1 MSLCFRKLLL
11 FEIPCSKFDIQNT
24 SFVTLLP
31 GGFRMGVPLIQQY
44 RVASYITKQKLR
56 GQKRYPL
63 VLMLEP
69 LFRCNLA
76 CAGCG
81 KIEHPEEILDKTLS
95 VEVCLAAVDECGAP
109 VVSIAGGEPLLHKE
123 MAQIVAGIIRRKKFV
138 YLCTNGLLLK
148 KHLVDYTPSPYLT
161 FSIHLDGN
169 RERHDALVCRQ
180 GVFDLAVDAI
190 KSANQKGFRVTIN
203 STLYEGVSAQ
213 EAAEFFD
220 FAMGLGIEGVTIA
233 PGFSYERASQQEVFL
248 QRTASKQLFRDIFK
262 LAKGRKWK
270 FNHTTLYLNFLAGN
284 QDYQCT
290 PWGNPTRNIFGWQ
303 RPCYLLQ
310 EGSHASSFRE
320 LIEETD
326 WDRYGTGRNP
336 KCAQCMLH
344 SGFEPSA
351 VNDMLT
357 HPLKALWVSLRGPRT
372 SGPMAPDFSV
382 EGSATASEPCG
393 EKEIEHPAGS

>member
-1 MSLCFRKLLL
+1 MVSGKAI
-11 FEIPCSKFDIQNT
+11 E
-24 SFVTLLP
+24 LLP
-31 GGFRMGVPLIQQY
+31 GGLRMGVPLIQQY

-56 GQKRYPL
+56 GEKRYPL

-95 VEVCLAAVDECGAP
+95 VEECLAAVDECGAP

-123 MAQIVAGIIRRKKFV
+123 MAQIVAGITRRKKFV

-262 LAKGRKWK
+262 LGKERKWK
-270 FNHTTLYLNFLAGN
+270 FNHTNLYLNFLAGN

-351 VNDMLT
+351 VNDMLA

-372 SGPMAPDFSV
+372 YGPMAPDLSV
-382 EGSATASEPCG
+382 EGSATASESCD
-393 EKEIEHPAGS
+393 EKEIEHPAES

>member
-1 MSLCFRKLLL
+1 
-11 FEIPCSKFDIQNT
+11 
-24 SFVTLLP
+24 
-31 GGFRMGVPLIQQY
+31 
-44 RVASYITKQKLR
+44 
-56 GQKRYPL
+56 
-63 VLMLEP
+63 
-69 LFRCNLA
+69 
-76 CAGCG
+76 
-81 KIEHPEEILDKTLS
+81 
-95 VEVCLAAVDECGAP
+95 
-109 VVSIAGGEPLLHKE
+109 
-123 MAQIVAGIIRRKKFV
+123 
-138 YLCTNGLLLK
+138 
-148 KHLVDYTPSPYLT
+148 VDYTPSPYLT

-169 RERHDALVCRQ
+169 RERHDAFVGRQ

-190 KSANQKGFRVTIN
+190 RSANQQGFRVTIN

-220 FAMGLGIEGVTIA
+220 FAMDLGIEGVTVA

-262 LAKGRKWK
+262 LANGRKWK
-270 FNHTTLYLNFLAGN
+270 FNHTNLYLNFLAGN

-303 RPCYLLQ
+303 RPCYLL
-310 EGSHASSFRE
+310 EEESHASSFRE

-326 WDRYGTGRNP
+326 WDRYGTGRYP

-351 VNDMLT
+351 VNDMLS

-372 SGPMAPDFSV
+372 SGPMAPDFS
-382 EGSATASEPCG
+382 ESEEAGVGCQVSG
-393 EKEIEHPAGS
+393 VRKKTKELKPEH

>member
-1 MSLCFRKLLL
+1 
-11 FEIPCSKFDIQNT
+11 
-24 SFVTLLP
+24 
-31 GGFRMGVPLIQQY
+31 MGVPLIQLY
-44 RVASYITKQKLR
+44 RVASYITKKKLR

-81 KIEHPEEILDKTLS
+81 KIEHPEEILDKSLS
-95 VEVCLAAVDECGAP
+95 VEECLAAVDECGAP

-123 MAQIVAGIIRRKKFV
+123 MAQIVAGIVRRKKFV

-169 RERHDALVCRQ
+169 RERHDAFVGRQ

-190 KSANQKGFRVTIN
+190 RSANQQGFRVTIN

-220 FAMGLGIEGVTIA
+220 FAMDLGIEGVTVA

-248 QRTASKQLFRDIFK
+248 QRTVSKQLFRDIFK
-262 LAKGRKWK
+262 RAKGRTWK
-270 FNHTTLYLNFLAGN
+270 FNHTNLYLNFLAGN

-303 RPCYLLQ
+303 RPCYLL
-310 EGSHASSFRE
+310 EEESHASSFRE

-326 WDRYGTGRNP
+326 WDRYGTGRYP

-351 VNDMLT
+351 VNDMLS
-357 HPLKALWVSLRGPRT
+357 HPFKALWVSLRGPRT
-372 SGPMAPDFSV
+372 SGPMAPDFSESEETGV
-382 EGSATASEPCG
+382 GCQASG
-393 EKEIEHPAGS
+393 VREKTKELKPEH

>member
-1 MSLCFRKLLL
+1 
-11 FEIPCSKFDIQNT
+11 
-24 SFVTLLP
+24 
-31 GGFRMGVPLIQQY
+31 
-44 RVASYITKQKLR
+44 
-56 GQKRYPL
+56 
-63 VLMLEP
+63 MLEP

-81 KIEHPEEILDKTLS
+81 KIEHPEEILDKSLS
-95 VEVCLAAVDECGAP
+95 VEECLAAVDECGAP

-169 RERHDALVCRQ
+169 RERHDAFVGRQ

-190 KSANQKGFRVTIN
+190 RSANQQGFRVTIN

-220 FAMGLGIEGVTIA
+220 FAMDLGIEGVTVA

-262 LAKGRKWK
+262 LANGRKWK
-270 FNHTTLYLNFLAGN
+270 FNHTNLYLNFLAGN

-303 RPCYLLQ
+303 RPCYLL
-310 EGSHASSFRE
+310 EEESHASSFRE

-326 WDRYGTGRNP
+326 WDRYGTGRYP

-351 VNDMLT
+351 VNDMLS

-372 SGPMAPDFSV
+372 SGPMAPDFS
-382 EGSATASEPCG
+382 ESEEAGVGCQVSG
-393 EKEIEHPAGS
+393 VRKKTKELKPEH